1 MDTIAEVRSF
11 NRFYTRQMGLLNEH
25 LPASKLSLAEAR
37 VLYELATGGAQT
49 AADLC
54 RRLEMD
60 KAHVSR
66 ILARFR
72 KRGYIQGREKPDN
85 AKQILIGLKPAGR
98 RTFEKAQAGTR
109 TQIRRMLGKANASKR
124 RRLVGAFH
132 EIHDVLAGGVR
143 PELAATRPRARIRRV
158 RMGDLGYVS
167 WRQAVV
173 YHEEFG
179 WDWTYEKLAI
189 EVLAKFAREF
199 DPRRYDG
206 WIAEVNG
213 RIAGSVFLMP
223 GDEEGTAKLRLLYVE
238 PSGRG
243 MGIGRRLVQ
252 RCIARAR
259 ELGYRLMTL
268 WTNSVLVSARRIYE
282 AEGFRLTKEE
292 RHTSFGKKL
301 VGQTWELALS

>member
-1 MDTIAEVRSF
+1 MDAIAEVRSF

-25 LPASKLSLAEAR
+25 LPASELSLAEAR
-37 VLYELATGGAQT
+37 VLYELATGGEQT

-72 KRGYIQGREKPDN
+72 KRGYTRGREKPDN
-85 AKQILIGLKPAGR
+85 AKHILIGLKPAGR

-109 TQIRRMLGKANASKR
+109 AQIRRMLGKAGASKK

-132 EIHDVLAGGVR
+132 EIHEVLSGETQRESIEA
-143 PELAATRPRARIRRV
+143 RARIRRV
-158 RMGDLGYVS
+158 RLGDLGYVS

-179 WDWTYEKLAI
+179 WNWTYEKLAI
-189 EVLAKFAREF
+189 EVLAKYAKEF
-199 DPRRYDG
+199 DARRYDG
-206 WIAEVNG
+206 WVAEVNG
-213 RIAGSVFLMP
+213 RIAGSIFLMP
-223 GDEEGTAKLRLLYVE
+223 GDSHGTAKLRLLYVE
-238 PSGRG
+238 PSARG
-243 MGIGRRLVQ
+243 MGIGRKLV
-252 RCIARAR
+252 RTCVARAR
-259 ELGYRLMTL
+259 ELGYKRMTL
-268 WTNSVLVSARRIYE
+268 WTNSVLAAARKIYE
-282 AEGFRLTKEE
+282 SEGFQLMKEE

-301 VGQTWELALS
+301 VGQTWELALR